1 MTKPTFQQIRKQ
13 HDLTLN
19 MLIEDAQVDP
29 DAVLLID
36 TWGIGE
42 ASIIDTL
49 LESLS
54 RLSGTLYRRDLLNV
68 GGFTFSVQPPYARVT
83 REMTEES
90 ERMFCPSPA
99 GVSNDSVS
107 PNAPAG

>member
-1 MTKPTFQQIRKQ
+1 MTQHCPTFQEVRKQ
-13 HDLTLN
+13 HDITLN

-29 DAVLLID
+29 SAVLLID

-54 RLSGTLYRRDLLNV
+54 RLSGTEYRRDLLNI
-68 GGFTFSVQPPYARVT
+68 GGFTFSVNLPYERVT
-83 REMTEES
+83 TEVAEQS
-90 ERMFCPSPA
+90 QCS
-99 GVSNDSVS
+99 G
-107 PNAPAG
+107 GC